1 MLTFPPEALQAL
13 QAMTWPGK
21 ALRRGSLTNF
31 NFNEEYVGVRTPI
44 WQAAELS
51 MLTSDCLLCSAYDH
65 IIPARGR
72 AVVKTDLAIAI
83 PSGTYARVAPRS
95 GLAVKHF
102 IDTGAGV
109 VDEDYR
115 GNVGVVLFNHSELNY
130 KGRLRHAFLTNCLNC
145 EVISQNNQNSALPV
159 QSPRVTELHS

>member
-1 MLTFPPEALQAL
+1 MRVPT
-13 QAMTWPGK
+13 
-21 ALRRGSLTNF
+21 
-31 NFNEEYVGVRTPI
+31 

-51 MLTSDCLLCSAYDH
+51 MLTSDCLLCSAYDQ
-65 IIPARGR
+65 IIPARGK
-72 AVVKTDLAIAI
+72 AVVKTDLAVAI

-115 GNVGVVLFNHSELNY
+115 GNVGVVLFNHSELDY
-130 KGRLRHAFLTNCLNC
+130 KGRLQLALLQIVNERLIREDNLQTCRQPEFLFH
-145 EVISQNNQNSALPV
+145 
-159 QSPRVTELHS
+159 HSLCSLQG